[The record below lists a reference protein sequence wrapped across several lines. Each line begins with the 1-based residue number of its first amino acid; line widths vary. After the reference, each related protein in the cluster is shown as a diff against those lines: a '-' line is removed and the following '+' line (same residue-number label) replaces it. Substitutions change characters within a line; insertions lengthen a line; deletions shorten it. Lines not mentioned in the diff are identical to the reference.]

1 MKSQSYKTIKQFTS
15 RFCAS
20 RRGRLRRML
29 LTALFTGGSI
39 VAAISSA
46 AAAETRPAHL
56 GGISILVHEFIPQND
71 GTMSSAE
78 ELDAVAK
85 SLPVHRTS
93 SQFNQSIAAAVGASA
108 TRIGIPVEQFLEPYA
123 IVGQSPSS
131 TYSAKS
137 TVSEPIATTTLDA
150 TPAIEQQPQAVVA
163 FPSQQQQLDDVA
175 ALECWWF
182 DENVVDW
189 LAEIAEMERVTA
201 NLAAAQN
208 LELVTEVPTAMTTD
222 IVTEAE
228 SLIGSAPVIATI
240 PDAYFPYDFAKRDL
254 ELDYLSLTT
263 VQPIR
268 PKNYVSMP
276 PQAVA
281 EEVSS
286 EAIELAVSEPAIE
299 ASPDCVLDELLH
311 KASNLAS
318 QSKFRDFSFTK
329 LGESLASWLTLP
341 TDGSARRELT
351 ASSDI
356 VVETPPAPVAEQVV
370 EDAIE
375 APVTAEVAVFEL
387 AIMEIAGQL
396 VPAPVVDN
404 APNAVTVEQLVSDD
418 SETPATVEIAVSQI
432 VTIDAADE
440 DVAALFS
447 DETMDDIA
455 APQIAF
461 SEIAA
466 PETTSTATADLSWM
480 TMVDASTI
488 ARVMDTI
495 NQWQQ
500 SAAASITT
508 QVEAST
514 LPSTEVAEKAD
525 SSNENVIR

>member
-20 RRGRLRRML
+20 RRGRLRRVL

-39 VAAISSA
+39 VAAITSA
-46 AAAETRPAHL
+46 AAAETRPVHL
-56 GGISILVHEFIPQND
+56 GGISILVHEFIPETKITLSPD
-71 GTMSSAE
+71 E
-78 ELDAVAK
+78 ELETAAK

-123 IVGQSPSS
+123 IVGHSPSS
-131 TYSAKS
+131 PYSAKS
-137 TVSEPIATTTLDA
+137 TVSAPLATTTLDQA
-150 TPAIEQQPQAVVA
+150 PAAEQIHEAVVA
-163 FPSQQQQLDDVA
+163 IPTQQQQLDDLA

-208 LELVTEVPTAMTTD
+208 AEVVTEVANAPSTD
-222 IVTEAE
+222 VVTEVA

-240 PDAYFPYDFAKRDL
+240 PDAYFPYDFAQRDL
-254 ELDYLSLTT
+254 ELDYLPLTT

-268 PKNYVSMP
+268 PKNYVSMH
-276 PQAVA
+276 PQAVV

-286 EAIELAVSEPAIE
+286 TAIELAVSEPAIE
-299 ASPDCVLDELLH
+299 ASPECVLDELLH
-311 KASNLAS
+311 NARNLAGRS
-318 QSKFRDFSFTK
+318 ELRDFSLTK
-329 LGESLASWLTLP
+329 LGESLGNWFAPS
-341 TDGSARRELT
+341 TDSSGGRELAT
-351 ASSDI
+351 STEI
-356 VVETPPAPVAEQVV
+356 VEEAPPADAAEQVV
-370 EDAIE
+370 ADETQAPAI
-375 APVTAEVAVFEL
+375 AEVAVFEL

-396 VPAPVVDN
+396 VPAPVVDD
-404 APNAVTVEQLVSDD
+404 APNAVAVEQLASDD
-418 SETPATVEIAVSQI
+418 TDAPATVEIEVSQI

-440 DVAALFS
+440 DVAALFAEVS
-447 DETMDDIA
+447 VDEVP
-455 APQIAF
+455 APQIALN
-461 SEIAA
+461 EAA
-466 PETTSTATADLSWM
+466 VPAITSTATADLSWM

-500 SAAASITT
+500 TAAASITT
-508 QVEAST
+508 QLEAST

-525 SSNENVIR
+525 TSNENVIR